1 MSSSITSTEDPA
13 VISTHWRQVLHG
25 VGVGPCSQLTDLARM
40 RAVEVF
46 PVPRG
51 PVKR

>member
-1 MSSSITSTEDPA
+1 MSSSITSTDEPL
-13 VISTHWRQVLHG
+13 VISVHCRHSLHG
-25 VGVGPCSQLTDLARM
+25 VAVGPCSQLIDLARM
-40 RAVEVF
+40 RAVEVL

>member
-1 MSSSITSTEDPA
+1 
-13 VISTHWRQVLHG
+13 
-25 VGVGPCSQLTDLARM
+25 M

-51 PVKR
+51 PVNKNAWENLPCSIEFCSVFEMWPCPTRSENVWLRYFL